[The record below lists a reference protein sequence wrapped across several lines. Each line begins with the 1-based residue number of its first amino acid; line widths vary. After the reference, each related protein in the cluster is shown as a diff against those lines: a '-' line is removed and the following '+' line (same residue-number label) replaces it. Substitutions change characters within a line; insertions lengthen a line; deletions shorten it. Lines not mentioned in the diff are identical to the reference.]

1 MSALK
6 AKPVMPA
13 PLMHRER
20 LRSLLA
26 ALLAGMALVSGGQAW
41 GVASFSDIRI
51 SYRSSESILADRHG
65 EQIDMLRTDNS
76 ARKLPWVAL
85 GDVSAALRAALILS
99 EDKRFYQHSGVDWS
113 AAASAALSNIGS
125 SRTRG
130 ASTLTMQLAGLID
143 PELETR
149 SGRTVLQKID
159 QAATALAIERHW
171 SKDQILEA
179 YLNLVDFRGETVGI
193 GALSSTLFEK
203 LPSGLNARESAIAVA
218 LIRSPNAPAERVA
231 QRACAIL
238 KEQQQGE
245 MCQGLS
251 EYTVGLL
258 ARRGMAPDIAAEN
271 IAPHLAHHLLP
282 GHPGATV
289 RSTLDASLQRVAN
302 QALRQQMAELQGRNV
317 GDGAVLVL
325 DNATGE
331 VLAYVASSGD
341 YSKSSNVDN
350 ILALR
355 QAGSTLKPFLY
366 ELAIEKRLMTAASLI
381 EDSPVDLKTQAGLYI
396 PQDYDHSFKGL
407 VSLRTALAS
416 SLNVPAVRTI
426 VLVTP
431 NAFQER
437 LKNLGFALK
446 QSGDYYGFSLA
457 LGSAEVNLLALTN
470 AYRTLANRGT
480 SSAPRFLLGGAD
492 QAARSQVLEA
502 GPSFIIDDILA
513 DRSARSTTFGL
524 GNILETRYWSAVK
537 TGTSKDMR
545 DNWCVGFSEHY
556 TVGVWIGNDNGQP
569 MWDVSGVTG
578 AAPIWHSVMDYLHSR
593 DRYQSAERS
602 SAPSG
607 VVQSDVTF
615 KRQIEPERSEF
626 FLAGTETRE
635 VQPAQHASA
644 ATRMIAAPTDGTVVA
659 LDPDIPPNAQ
669 RLKIRSAT
677 APGIAIHWRLDGKPL
692 SDQAELDWALWP
704 GHHHLELLDAKRRV
718 IDQIN
723 FEVRGAT
730 LRRQA

>member
-1 MSALK
+1 MRDPPHKLIR
-6 AKPVMPA
+6 PW
-13 PLMHRER
+13 L
-20 LRSLLA
+20 
-26 ALLAGMALVSGGQAW
+26 ALLAGLAVLGTQPAW
-41 GVASFSDIRI
+41 AVASYGEVKAG
-51 SYRSSESILADRHG
+51 YRASESILTDRHG
-65 EQIDMLRTDNS
+65 ELIDMLRTDNS
-76 ARKLPWVAL
+76 ARKMPWVPL
-85 GDVSAALRAALILS
+85 GEVSPALRSALILS
-99 EDKRFYQHSGVDWS
+99 EDKRFYQHSGIDWT
-113 AAASAALSNIGS
+113 AAASAALGNFGS
-125 SRTRG
+125 AHTRG
-130 ASTLTMQLAGLID
+130 ASTITMQLAGLID
-143 PELETR
+143 PGLETR
-149 SGRTVLQKID
+149 SGRSVLQKID

-218 LIRSPNAPAERVA
+218 LIRSPNAPAERVS

-238 KEQQQGE
+238 KEQQQGD

-251 EYTVGLL
+251 DYTAGLV
-258 ARRGMAPDIAAEN
+258 ARRGVAPTTAAQN
-271 IAPHLAHHLLP
+271 IAPHLAHRLLP
-282 GHPGATV
+282 GHSGETIH
-289 RSTLDASLQRVAN
+289 STIDASLQRVAN

-325 DNATGE
+325 DNDTGD
-331 VLAYVASSGD
+331 VLAYVASSGG
-341 YSKSSNVDN
+341 YSKAANVDN
-350 ILALR
+350 ILAAR

-366 ELAIEKRLMTAASLI
+366 EMAIEKRLLTAASLI

-407 VSLRTALAS
+407 VSLRTALGS

-437 LKNLGFALK
+437 LQDLGFNLK

-470 AYRTLANRGT
+470 AYRTLANRGV
-480 SSAPRFLLGGAD
+480 SSAPRFLLGSNNA
-492 QAARSQVLEA
+492 SPHTKVLEPDA
-502 GPSFIIDDILA
+502 SFIVDDILA

-524 GNILETRYWSAVK
+524 GNILETRYWSGVK

-556 TVGVWIGNDNGQP
+556 TVGVWIGNDSGQP

-593 DRYQSAERS
+593 DRTVSSERGT
-602 SAPSG
+602 APGG
-607 VVQSDVTF
+607 VLQTEVSF
-615 KRQIEPERSEF
+615 KRQIEPEREEF
-626 FLAGTETRE
+626 FLAGTETRQIE
-635 VQPAQHASA
+635 PAEHASA
-644 ATRMIAAPTDGTVVA
+644 ASRMIAAPTDGTIVA
-659 LDPDIPPNAQ
+659 LDPDIPPSAQ

-677 APGIAIHWRLDGKPL
+677 ASGVAIHWRLDGKPL
-692 SDQAELDWALWP
+692 SDQAELDWPLWP
-704 GHHHLELLDAKRRV
+704 GLHHLELLDAKRKV
-718 IDQIN
+718 VDQIN
-723 FEVRGAT
+723 FEVRGAAVK
-730 LRRQA
+730 RHA

>member
-1 MSALK
+1 MPASMSAPDLRR
-6 AKPVMPA
+6 PRPRLTR
-13 PLMHRER
+13 PLRG
-20 LRSLLA
+20 
-26 ALLAGMALVSGGQAW
+26 LLAGLALLCAQQALAI
-41 GVASFSDIRI
+41 ASFSEVKAG
-51 SYRSSESILADRHG
+51 YRSSESILADRHG
-65 EQIDMLRTDNS
+65 EPIDT
-76 ARKLPWVAL
+76 
-85 GDVSAALRAALILS
+85 LRATLILS
-99 EDKRFYQHSGVDWS
+99 EDKRFYRHSGIDWA
-113 AAASAALSNIGS
+113 AAASAAIGNLGS

-130 ASTLTMQLAGLID
+130 ASTITMQLAGLID
-143 PELETR
+143 PALETHAGR
-149 SGRTVLQKID
+149 SVLQKID
-159 QAATALAIERHW
+159 QAASALAIERHW

-179 YLNLVDFRGETVGI
+179 YLNLVDFRGEMVGI

-218 LIRSPNAPAERVA
+218 LIRSPNAPADRVS

-251 EYTVGLL
+251 DYTLGLL
-258 ARRGMAPDIAAEN
+258 ARRGMAPDITAAN

-282 GHPGATV
+282 GHLGQTL
-289 RSTLDASLQRVAN
+289 RSTIDASLQRVAN

-317 GDGAVLVL
+317 GDGAVVVL
-325 DNATGE
+325 DNATGD

-341 YSKSSNVDN
+341 YSKASNVDN
-350 ILALR
+350 ILAAR

-366 ELAIEKRLMTAASLI
+366 EMAIEKRLMTAASLI

-407 VSLRTALAS
+407 VSLRTALGS

-431 NAFQER
+431 DAFQER
-437 LKNLGFALK
+437 LQRLGFNLK

-457 LGSAEVNLLALTN
+457 LGSAEVNLLELTN
-470 AYRTLANRGT
+470 AYRTLANRGA
-480 SSAPRFLLGGAD
+480 SSAPRFLLSESDAPV
-492 QAARSQVLEA
+492 RHQVLEA
-502 GPSFIIDDILA
+502 GPSFIVADILA

-524 GNILETRYWSAVK
+524 GNILETRYWSGVK

-556 TVGVWIGNDNGQP
+556 TVGVWVGNDSGQP

-578 AAPIWHSVMDYLHSR
+578 AAPIWHTVMDYLHSR
-593 DRYQSAERS
+593 DRFQSAERS
-602 SAPSG
+602 NAPNG
-607 VVQSDVTF
+607 VVKTEVSF
-615 KRQIEPERSEF
+615 KRQIEPERQEY
-626 FLAGTETRE
+626 FLAGTETSE
-635 VQPAQHASA
+635 VEPAQHTSA
-644 ATRMIAAPTDGTVVA
+644 ASRMIAAPTDGTIVA

-677 APGIAIHWRLDGKPL
+677 APGTSIHWRLDGKSL
-692 SDQAELDWALWP
+692 SDLAELDWPLWP
-704 GHHHLELLDAKRRV
+704 GHHHLELLDAKHKV

-730 LRRQA
+730 VKRQA

>member
-1 MSALK
+1 MTSDRTGSDRHGRRAW
-6 AKPVMPA
+6 
-13 PLMHRER
+13 R
-20 LRSLLA
+20 LARCSVLWPMVLA
-26 ALLAGMALVSGGQAW
+26 ALLVCDTPAW
-41 GVASFSDIRI
+41 AVASFNEVKAG
-51 SYRSSESILADRHG
+51 YRSSESILVDRHG
-65 EQIDMLRTDNS
+65 EPIDMLRTDS
-76 ARKLPWVAL
+76 SERKLPWVTL
-85 GDVSAALRAALILS
+85 EDVSPALRAALILS
-99 EDKRFYQHSGVDWS
+99 EDKRFFQHSGIDWS
-113 AAASAALSNIGS
+113 AAASAAIDNLGS
-125 SRTRG
+125 GRTRG
-130 ASTLTMQLAGLID
+130 ASTITMQLAGLID
-143 PELETR
+143 PELQTR

-159 QAATALAIERHW
+159 QAASALAIERHW
-171 SKDQILEA
+171 NKNQILEA

-218 LIRSPNAPAERVA
+218 LIRSPNAASERVA

-245 MCQGLS
+245 MCQGLAD
-251 EYTVGLL
+251 YTKGLL
-258 ARRGMAPDIAAEN
+258 ARRGVAPLLAAQN

-282 GHPGATV
+282 GHAGETL
-289 RSTLDASLQRVAN
+289 RSTLDASLQRIAN

-325 DNATGE
+325 DNASGD

-341 YSKSSNVDN
+341 YSKASNVDN
-350 ILALR
+350 VLAAR

-366 ELAIEKRLMTAASLI
+366 EMAIEKRLMTAASLI

-407 VSLRTALAS
+407 VSLRTALGS

-437 LKNLGFALK
+437 LKSLGFNLK

-457 LGSAEVNLLALTN
+457 LGSAEVNLLTLTN
-470 AYRTLANRGT
+470 AYRTLANRGWST
-480 SSAPRFLLGGAD
+480 PPRWLLDKTDTAPR
-492 QAARSQVLEA
+492 RQVLEA

-524 GNILETRYWSAVK
+524 GNILETRYWSGVK

-545 DNWCVGFSEHY
+545 DNWCIGFSEHY
-556 TVGVWIGNDNGQP
+556 TVGVWVGNDSGQP

-578 AAPIWHSVMDYLHSR
+578 AAPIWHTVMDYLHAR
-593 DRYQSAERS
+593 DRFESVERS
-602 SAPSG
+602 VAPVG
-607 VVQSDVTF
+607 VVQSAVSF
-615 KRQIEPERSEF
+615 KRQIEPERSEY
-626 FLAGTETRE
+626 FLVGTETHE
-635 VQPAQHASA
+635 VEAAQHASA
-644 ATRMIAAPTDGTVVA
+644 ASRMIAAPTDGTIVA
-659 LDPDIPPNAQ
+659 LDPDIPPSAQ

-677 APGIAIHWRLDGKPL
+677 APGSAIHWRLDGKPVG
-692 SDQAELDWALWP
+692 DQAEFDWPLWP
-704 GHHHLELLDAKRRV
+704 GHHHLELLDARHRV
-718 IDQIN
+718 IDELS
-723 FEVRGAT
+723 FEVRGANLKQKT
-730 LRRQA
+730 